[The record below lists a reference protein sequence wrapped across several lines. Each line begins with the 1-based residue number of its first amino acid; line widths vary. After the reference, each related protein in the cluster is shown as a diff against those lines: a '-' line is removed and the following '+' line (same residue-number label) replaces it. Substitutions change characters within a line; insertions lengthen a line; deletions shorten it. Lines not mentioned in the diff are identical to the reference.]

1 MADKRD
7 IRQSLRQLRAI
18 KTWQLLIILILLA
31 FLAATFLRI
40 NNTGMIARREAVVAA
55 DKTGNDTAT
64 NERLHELQS
73 YSASH
78 MNADTGDVYL
88 QEQYNRDVEKAVKAS
103 SSQSTVIADANAQA
117 EAVCHPQ
124 YHGWS
129 TAYMNCFL
137 NELAKYPTTDTLPQ
151 PSLPSV
157 SLYRYSFSSP
167 VWSPDFAGWAIIAC
181 AVVIVT
187 IISRLVS
194 MIVLRMM
201 LRRHYRT
208 A

>member
-18 KTWQLLIILILLA
+18 KTWQLLIVLVLLG

-40 NNTGMIARREAVVAA
+40 NNTGMVARREAVTAA
-55 DKTGNDTAT
+55 DKAGDDTT
-64 NERLHELQS
+64 TDERLYELQA

-78 MNADTGDVYL
+78 MNADTGVFYL

-103 SSQSTVIADANAQA
+103 SSQSTVVADANAKA

-137 NELAKYPTTDTLPQ
+137 NELAKYPTTNTLPQ
-151 PSLPSV
+151 PTLPSA
-157 SLYRYSFSSP
+157 SLYRYSFASP
-167 VWSPDFAGWAIIAC
+167 VWSPDFAGWAIVAC
-181 AVVIVT
+181 VILIVI

-194 MIVLRMM
+194 LVVLRLM
-201 LRRHYRT
+201 LHRHYRT

>member
-1 MADKRD
+1 MADTRD
-7 IRQSLRQLRAI
+7 IRHSLRQLRAI
-18 KTWQLLIILILLA
+18 KTWQLLVILILLV

-40 NNTGMIARREAVVAA
+40 NNTGMVARREAVTAA
-55 DKTGNDTAT
+55 DKVGDDTTT
-64 NERLHELQS
+64 NERLYELQS

-103 SSQSTVIADANAQA
+103 SAQSSVIADANAKA

-129 TAYMNCFL
+129 TAYMSCFL

-151 PSLPSV
+151 PTLPSV

-167 VWSPDFAGWAIIAC
+167 IWSPDFAGWTILAC
-181 AVVIVT
+181 MIVVVA

-194 MIVLRMM
+194 LVVLRLM

>member
-1 MADKRD
+1 LADTRD
-7 IRQSLRQLRAI
+7 IRHSLRQLRAI
-18 KTWQLLIILILLA
+18 KTWQLFIILVLLA

-40 NNTGMIARREAVVAA
+40 NNTGMVARREAVAAA
-55 DKTGNDTAT
+55 DKAGNNTTT
-64 NERLHELQS
+64 NERLYELQS
-73 YSASH
+73 YAASH

-103 SSQSTVIADANAQA
+103 SAQSTTIADANAKA

-151 PSLPSV
+151 PTLPSV

-167 VWSPDFAGWAIIAC
+167 VWSPDFAGWTILVCIIL
-181 AVVIVT
+181 VVA

-194 MIVLRMM
+194 LVVLRFM